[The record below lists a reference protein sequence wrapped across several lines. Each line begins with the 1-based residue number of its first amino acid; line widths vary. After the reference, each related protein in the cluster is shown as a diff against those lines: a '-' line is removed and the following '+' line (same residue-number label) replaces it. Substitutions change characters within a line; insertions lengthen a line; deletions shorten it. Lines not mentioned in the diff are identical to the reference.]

1 MKYRLF
7 TKEQSISIPDSSVFS
22 FQAMKLCLKEVT
34 KEKPINIITPAETW
48 DDNVLTILRWLFFNG
63 LKSKIANFCA
73 KCRVLQLGNV
83 S

>member
-34 KEKPINIITPAETW
+34 KEKPINIITPAET
-48 DDNVLTILRWLFFNG
+48 
-63 LKSKIANFCA
+63 
-73 KCRVLQLGNV
+73 
-83 S
+83 